1 MVYCTKC
8 GAKNEDEA
16 SNCVNCGTPLQV
28 YSSEKRDWEKE
39 IEIRAEEFGR
49 RAEQFG
55 RRMES
60 ECFGLPSGSAIFGL
74 FIGAI
79 IILFGLQQ
87 LLGWNI
93 DFGPYAI
100 IIFGLLIVAG
110 AMYGFSRRER

>member
-1 MVYCTKC
+1 MVYCTNC

-16 SNCVNCGTPLQV
+16 TNCVGCGTPLQV
-28 YSSEKRDWEKE
+28 YSPRKRDWEKE
-39 IEIRAEEFGR
+39 IEIRAEDFGR

-60 ECFGLPSGSAIFGL
+60 ECFGLPSGGAIFGL

-79 IILFGLQQ
+79 IIIFGLQQ

-110 AMYGFSRRER
+110 AIYGFSRRES